1 MLIHVHK
8 VIHKVVGPFARV
20 LRGKEA
26 RQDSAKKQRQNRSL
40 EVTGRW
46 PRGHLRVRSVQ
57 AKART
62 KELCERTLAREHL
75 RVRLVSAEERMLRT
89 KLWLNTI
96 QRPVTL
102 TWRCA
107 VRSGRTGRC
116 PTSSHGAPD
125 ASDRETEALGSLCC
139 APDTEAWCVRCGTV
153 LRPVIFL
160 TIGARI
166 DRWRSAAEVEC
177 ARTHGRWWCT
187 GRWLLVSG
195 GMHQRIRWCWVKPHL
210 KHNCSILCGGL

>member
-89 KLWLNTI
+89 KL
-96 QRPVTL
+96 
-102 TWRCA
+102 
-107 VRSGRTGRC
+107 
-116 PTSSHGAPD
+116 
-125 ASDRETEALGSLCC
+125 
-139 APDTEAWCVRCGTV
+139 
-153 LRPVIFL
+153 
-160 TIGARI
+160 
-166 DRWRSAAEVEC
+166 
-177 ARTHGRWWCT
+177 
-187 GRWLLVSG
+187 
-195 GMHQRIRWCWVKPHL
+195 
-210 KHNCSILCGGL
+210 